1 MQLKNLFIGKDVI
14 TLLEI
19 KNIYSLQRIKE
30 LMYNFAT
37 TAVVFMELNAVNY
50 ISDKS
55 DGVKNK

>member
-19 KNIYSLQRIKE
+19 KNSLQRIKE
-30 LMYNFAT
+30 LMYNF